1 MDDGH
6 SITVHLLK
14 EHDLQKEAGDHRRS
28 FGSASFL
35 NTCFN
40 GLNALS
46 GIGILSVPFAVASG
60 GWLSLIY
67 LFIIAAATCYTAVL
81 IQRCMDMDAAVRNY
95 PDIGERAFGAVGRA
109 VVSLSM
115 NVELYMVAA
124 GFLIMEGDN
133 LNNLFP
139 DFRAEVFGAA
149 IGGKQCWVIVVSL
162 LVLPTVWFN
171 DLRVLSY
178 VSATG
183 VVASFLLLAA
193 VLWTAV
199 SDNDSGAAVASPP
212 ANRRLVNWGGTPTAV
227 SLYAF
232 CYCAHPVFPTLYT
245 SMKNPTHFSKVL
257 LVCFAVSTFN
267 YASMAILGYLMFGSD
282 ALSQITLNL
291 PTDKISSQVAIYV
304 TLVNPIA
311 KYALMVTPIVKA
323 IENSFALS
331 DCGKKGLIGGLVIR
345 TGLVISTV
353 IVAMAVPFFGYLM
366 SLVGAFLSTAASVIL
381 PCLCFLKISGIH
393 RTAWFEVVVI
403 CGIVVMGFGFMIVGT
418 YTALMEIVC
427 NFTNL

>member
-6 SITVHLLK
+6 SIKVHLLNG
-14 EHDLQKEAGDHRRS
+14 HDLQKDGGDDCRS

-46 GIGILSVPFAVASG
+46 GIGILSVPFAVAAG

-81 IQRCMDMDAAVRNY
+81 IKRCMDMDAGVKSY

-139 DFRAEVFGAA
+139 NFRAKAFGAV

-171 DLRVLSY
+171 DLRILSY

-183 VVASFLLLAA
+183 VLASFLLLAA

-199 SDNDSGAAVASPP
+199 SDGAGAGDSPP
-212 ANRRLVNWGGTPTAV
+212 ANRRVVNWGGTPTAV

-257 LVCFAVSTFN
+257 LVCFAVSTFT
-267 YASMAILGYLMFGSD
+267 YASMAVLGYLMFGSD

-291 PTDKISSQVAIYV
+291 PTDKISSQVAIYI

-331 DCGKKGLIGGLVIR
+331 DYGKKGFICGLVIK

-353 IVAMAVPFFGYLM
+353 IVAITVPFFGYLM
-366 SLVGAFLSTAASVIL
+366 SLVGAFLSTTASVIL

-393 RTAWFEVVVI
+393 RTTWFEVVVI
-403 CGIVVMGFGFMIVGT
+403 CGIVVMGVGFMVVGT
-418 YTALMEIVC
+418 YTALREIVC
-427 NFTNL
+427 NL

>member
-6 SITVHLLK
+6 SIKVHLLNG
-14 EHDLQKEAGDHRRS
+14 HDLQKHGGDDCRS

-46 GIGILSVPFAVASG
+46 GIGILSVPFAVAAG
-60 GWLSLIY
+60 GWLSLVY

-81 IQRCMDMDAAVRNY
+81 IKRCMDMDA
-95 PDIGERAFGAVGRA
+95 G
-109 VVSLSM
+109 
-115 NVELYMVAA
+115 LYMVAA

-139 DFRAEVFGAA
+139 NFRAKVFGAV

-183 VVASFLLLAA
+183 VLASFLLLAA
-193 VLWTAV
+193 VFWTAV
-199 SDNDSGAAVASPP
+199 SDGSGAGDSPP
-212 ANRRLVNWGGTPTAV
+212 ANRRVVNWGGTPTAV

-257 LVCFAVSTFN
+257 LVCFAVSTFT
-267 YASMAILGYLMFGSD
+267 YASMAVLGYLMFGSE

-291 PTDKISSQVAIYV
+291 PTDKISSQVAIYI

-311 KYALMVTPIVKA
+311 KYALMVIPIVKA
-323 IENSFALS
+323 IENTFALS
-331 DCGKKGLIGGLVIR
+331 DYGKKGFICGLVIK

-353 IVAMAVPFFGYLM
+353 IVAITVPFFGYLM
-366 SLVGAFLSTAASVIL
+366 SLVGAFLSTTASVIL

-403 CGIVVMGFGFMIVGT
+403 CGIVVMGVGFMVVGT

-427 NFTNL
+427 KL